1 MAGASLTVDRSTAGA
16 DEASPGCSANKGDG
30 VSGFGRRD
38 DTMHR
43 PQPSRGAG
51 SRLGKLSDRLAEAF
65 SSDVHATSGRQLDGD
80 EEYTVDFDGTFDQD
94 LVLARYPIA
103 RQGYD
108 CDAVDQ
114 HVGELEAALIEA
126 QRELT
131 GLRDQGPRA
140 EIAAEIERLGEQTS
154 AILITAHDKA
164 SETVSLAESQAQ
176 TCIADAASYA
186 AELRE
191 EAKVER
197 RRVETETKSLRRE
210 RARLIGDIEKTAAA
224 LSSLASDAATL

>member
-1 MAGASLTVDRSTAGA
+1 M
-16 DEASPGCSANKGDG
+16 N
-30 VSGFGRRD
+30 GFGRHE
-38 DTMHR
+38 DTIHR
-43 PQPSRGAG
+43 PQANRSTG

-65 SSDVHATSGRQLDGD
+65 STDAHARASQPLDDDVEH
-80 EEYTVDFDGTFDQD
+80 TVALEGTFDQD
-94 LVLARYPIA
+94 LVLAPFPVV

-114 HVGELEAALIEA
+114 HVGELEAALFEA
-126 QRELT
+126 QRELAD
-131 GLRDQGPRA
+131 LRAQGPRA

-154 AILITAHDKA
+154 AILITAHDSA
-164 SETVSLAESQAQ
+164 SETVSLAEAQAQ

-186 AELRE
+186 AALRE

-197 RRVETETKSLRRE
+197 RRAESETKALRRE

-224 LSSLASDAATL
+224 LSSLAADGPKP

>member
-1 MAGASLTVDRSTAGA
+1 M
-16 DEASPGCSANKGDG
+16 N
-30 VSGFGRRD
+30 GFGRRE
-38 DTMHR
+38 DTIHR
-43 PQPSRGAG
+43 PDAGRSTG

-65 SSDVHATSGRQLDGD
+65 SYDAHAPSGQLSDGDMDPTVDLDGSSH
-80 EEYTVDFDGTFDQD
+80 QD

-114 HVGELEAALIEA
+114 HMGELEAALFA
-126 QRELT
+126 TQRELAD
-131 GLRDQGPRA
+131 LRDQGPRA

-164 SETVSLAESQAQ
+164 SETVTLAEAQAQ

-186 AELRE
+186 AALRE
-191 EAKVER
+191 EAKAER
-197 RRVETETKSLRRE
+197 HQAESETKSLRRE

-224 LSSLASDAATL
+224 LSSLATAATKR